1 MTKTEQLSVALSLSL
16 ESENS
21 FHFLWKVKT
30 SQPASQSALFHIPGM
45 EMKRTYQTKVQKRSE
60 EDEKK
65 KEKREKY
72 EKAADD
78 YMRDKFKNIRKA
90 AQAYDLH
97 YITLYKVCYS
107 YP

>member
-1 MTKTEQLSVALSLSL
+1 M
-16 ESENS
+16 
-21 FHFLWKVKT
+21 F
-30 SQPASQSALFHIPGM
+30 PGM

-107 YP
+107 YPWPSQKTNIT

>member
-1 MTKTEQLSVALSLSL
+1 M
-16 ESENS
+16 
-21 FHFLWKVKT
+21 F
-30 SQPASQSALFHIPGM
+30 PGM

-60 EDEKK
+60 EEEKM

-90 AQAYDLH
+90 AQA
-97 YITLYKVCYS
+97 
-107 YP
+107 

>member
-1 MTKTEQLSVALSLSL
+1 M
-16 ESENS
+16 
-21 FHFLWKVKT
+21 
-30 SQPASQSALFHIPGM
+30 
-45 EMKRTYQTKVQKRSE
+45 
-60 EDEKK
+60 

-78 YMRDKFKNIRKA
+78 YMRGKFKNIRKA